1 MSEGP
6 VIAVVGSGPIGSAYA
21 RVLLEQLPDARVVMF
36 EAGPQLTDRPGES
49 VRNIADPEEK
59 ARAREMSQGPQAGGF
74 REQLGLP
81 AGVVVEGM
89 FTARQGT
96 HLLDFGGEGSAH
108 APTFPAAAAATNVGG
123 QGAHWT
129 CAIPRPAFSEKIP
142 FIDDRE
148 WEELISTA
156 EELLHHQAA
165 AFADS
170 PIGGAI
176 RTLLDREFGAE
187 LADGYGVGTLPVAGD
202 PQPDGSMVWA
212 GADTVLG
219 PLIDD
224 GTDEA
229 ARFTL
234 RDLTLVR
241 RVEHEGGVVS
251 GVTVEDLRTRK
262 TSFVPADVV
271 VVAADAFRS
280 PQLLWASGIRPKAL
294 GRYLTEHHVVIS
306 TVALDG
312 ERMSELVSEEEY
324 ATELARRAA
333 HAADPVAAVNRI
345 PFSEPDHPFS
355 LQVMYAENPPF
366 QLDPAHPHAGNRW
379 GYVNMGYGVR
389 KHPRVEDGV
398 SFADDELDYRGFPNM
413 TIEYALTDVENAE
426 IAEATARLKRAGAA
440 LGTFVADPRLLPNGS
455 SLHYMGTMRMGA
467 VDDGTSVADPDS
479 RVWGFENLVV
489 GGNALIPTA
498 NTMNPTLTSVAIAV
512 RGARAI
518 ADRLRSRAVAG
529 ELAARADSPVDVRR

>member
-1 MSEGP
+1 MSEHP
-6 VIAVVGSGPIGSAYA
+6 TTTAHPTVAIVGSGPIGSAYA
-21 RVLLEQLPDARVVMF
+21 RVILETHPTAHVVMF
-36 EAGPQLTDRPGES
+36 EAGPQITERPGAS

-59 ARAREMSQGPQAGGF
+59 ARAREMAQGPQAGAF
-74 REQLGLP
+74 RESLGIP

-123 QGAHWT
+123 QGSHWT
-129 CAIPRPAFSEKIP
+129 CAIPRPAFSEKLP
-142 FIDDRE
+142 FIDDEE
-148 WEELISTA
+148 WEELVTTA
-156 EELLHHQAA
+156 EGLLHHQGA

-176 RTLLDREFGAE
+176 RTLLEGEFAAE
-187 LADGYGVGTLPVAGD
+187 LPEGYGVSTLPIAGD

-212 GADTVLG
+212 GADMVLG
-219 PLIDD
+219 PLIED
-224 GTDEA
+224 GTDEGT
-229 ARFTL
+229 RFEL
-234 RDLTLVR
+234 RDLSLVR
-241 RVEHEGGVVS
+241 RVEHEDGRVTGL
-251 GVTVEDLRTRK
+251 TVEDLRTK
-262 TSFVPADVV
+262 QISFFTADLV

-280 PQLLWASGIRPKAL
+280 PQLLWASGIRPGAL

-306 TVALDG
+306 TVSLDG
-312 ERMSELVSEEEY
+312 GRMAEFVTDDELQGEV
-324 ATELARRAA
+324 ARRAKNP
-333 HAADPVAAVNRI
+333 ADPVAAVNRI

-366 QLDPAHPHAGNRW
+366 PLDPAHPHAGNRW

-398 SFADDELDYRGFPNM
+398 RFDDGELDYRGLPNM
-413 TIEYALTDVENAE
+413 TIEYALTDVEHAE
-426 IAEATARLKRAGAA
+426 IADATAHLRRAGEA
-440 LGTFVADPRLLPNGS
+440 LGTFIAEPRLLPNGS
-455 SLHYMGTMRMGA
+455 SLHYMGTMRAGA
-467 VDDGTSVADPDS
+467 EDDGTSVADPFS

-498 NTMNPTLTSVAIAV
+498 NTMNPTLTSVALAV
-512 RGARAI
+512 RGAREA
-518 ADRLRSRAVAG
+518 
-529 ELAARADSPVDVRR
+529 AARL